1 MSSFEFGSQTSETAN
16 LVKVGEMSFSVVYG
30 FWRKFLRWSRL
41 APKILVHL
49 FCPFRI
55 CRVRFSGVR
64 FGGVRFGGA
73 QFGGAQ
79 FGGAEFGGA
88 GFGGSGFLAPE
99 DVE

>member
-1 MSSFEFGSQTSETAN
+1 MSSFEFGSQTSETAD

-30 FWRKFLRWSRL
+30 FRRKFLRWSRL
-41 APKILVHL
+41 APTILVHL

-55 CRVRFSGVR
+55 CSVGFGGVR

-73 QFGGAQ
+73 QFGGA
-79 FGGAEFGGA
+79 
-88 GFGGSGFLAPE
+88 GFFLAPG